1 MHLIPKR
8 YLSFKPEE
16 CFKLTT
22 VHNIQQKR
30 VVLQQQNTWL
40 SLDIST
46 NQVVHIWCCHEPHRR
61 MSGLQKPSIAWKLDA
76 FHTLKI
82 ISQQAVSTNLWIWW
96 FMKPMV
102 WCVNTVPPGEWKLH
116 STVIIAGDMID
127 DWLDDRI
134 IEPRGTRSGCR
145 GYKPASSW
153 IRLAQRTWDLSRTRS
168 SHSHQCHERPMHCTA
183 CGLM

>member
-1 MHLIPKR
+1 MPCSLSMVGMNKSMRGWDLVLHLIHHHYYQYILRRWVRMHLIPER

-30 VVLQQQNTWL
+30 VVLQAQNTWL

-46 NQVVHIWCCHEPHRR
+46 NQVVHICCWHEPHRR

-82 ISQQAVSTNLWIWW
+82 IWQQAVSTNLWIWW

-102 WCVNTVPPGEWKLH
+102 WCVNTVPLANG
-116 STVIIAGDMID
+116 SCIA
-127 DWLDDRI
+127 R
-134 IEPRGTRSGCR
+134 
-145 GYKPASSW
+145 
-153 IRLAQRTWDLSRTRS
+153 
-168 SHSHQCHERPMHCTA
+168 
-183 CGLM
+183 

>member
-1 MHLIPKR
+1 MHLIPGR

-40 SLDIST
+40 SLHIST
-46 NQVVHIWCCHEPHRR
+46 NQVVHICCWHEPHRR

-82 ISQQAVSTNLWIWW
+82 IWQQAVSTNLWIW
-96 FMKPMV
+96 
-102 WCVNTVPPGEWKLH
+102 
-116 STVIIAGDMID
+116 
-127 DWLDDRI
+127 
-134 IEPRGTRSGCR
+134 
-145 GYKPASSW
+145 
-153 IRLAQRTWDLSRTRS
+153 
-168 SHSHQCHERPMHCTA
+168 
-183 CGLM
+183 